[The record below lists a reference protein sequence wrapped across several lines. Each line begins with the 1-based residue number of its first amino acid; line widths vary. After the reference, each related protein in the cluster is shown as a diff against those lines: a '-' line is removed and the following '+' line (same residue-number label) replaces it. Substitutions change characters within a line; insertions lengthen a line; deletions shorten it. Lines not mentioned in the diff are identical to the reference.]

1 MNNKEIKEMEEIIF
15 KIKKIIKENE
25 IKKEEYNLTEERRQS
40 QIDDI
45 ENILYEL
52 AYLDKKEISSEDI
65 KKIIKKT
72 KGLI

>member
-1 MNNKEIKEMEEIIF
+1 MNKKQIIELEEIIF
-15 KIKKIIKENE
+15 KIEKIIKENE
-25 IKKEEYNLTEERRQS
+25 INKEEHNLTEEQKQK

-52 AYLDKKEISSEDI
+52 AYANKTQISSEDI
-65 KKIIKKT
+65 KQIIKKT

>member
-1 MNNKEIKEMEEIIF
+1 MNNKQIKDMEEIIF

-25 IKKEEYNLTEERRQS
+25 INKEEHNLTEEQKQK

-52 AYLDKKEISSEDI
+52 AYANKTQISSEDI